1 VGFYSLAL
9 KEVVMSQRKQIYSA
23 IQIIRAFRAIDSEM
37 PAQMVHCLMEVA
49 LNPGMGMRALEQAT
63 GLSQSSAS
71 RNIQTLGKWHREK
84 RPGYDLVETV
94 EDPED
99 TRRKIMFLTP
109 KGRQL
114 MSDVMS
120 AMGDGEPVKYEAP
133 TAQEHLNK
141 TYDTWRVRR

>member
-1 VGFYSLAL
+1 
-9 KEVVMSQRKQIYSA
+9 MSQRKRIYST
-23 IQIIRAFRAIDSEM
+23 IQIIRVLRAIDSEM
-37 PAQMVHCLMEVA
+37 PVQMAHCLMEVA

-71 RNIQTLGKWHREK
+71 RNIQTLGKWHRDK

-114 MSDVMS
+114 VSDVLS
-120 AMGDGEPVKYEAP
+120 ALGDGEPVKYEAP
-133 TAQEHLNK
+133 TAREYLDK
-141 TYDTWRVRR
+141 TYSSWRKRG